1 MSGYLSGMKRG
12 TASDFAKETGQSG
25 IARSASVQFTYLP
38 PTHLRRDAPQ
48 TRGLRAVLLD
58 KAEPFPTVQM
68 LPAMK
73 GLFVCKF
80 ISFNSVLT
88 FPG

>member
-1 MSGYLSGMKRG
+1 MANHFPR
-12 TASDFAKETGQSG
+12 ETGQSG

-38 PTHLRRDAPQ
+38 PTYSRRDAPQ
-48 TRGLRAVLLD
+48 LRTVLSG
-58 KAEPFPTVQM
+58 KAELFPPVQT

-73 GLFVCKF
+73 VLSVPKF
-80 ISFNSVLT
+80 ISFNSLMS

>member
-1 MSGYLSGMKRG
+1 MKCS
-12 TASDFAKETGQSG
+12 TANDFAKETGQSG

-38 PTHLRRDAPQ
+38 STHLRRDAPQ

-58 KAEPFPTVQM
+58 KIEPFPIVQT

-73 GLFVCKF
+73 VLFVYKF